1 MRNARRDDFEIASTL
16 VPAGTLVPPKAD
28 LGRFKAASCGAHLCL
43 ELSAVGPDGVED
55 DSHFASNGNLRLFGA
70 DPFGQLAAPALEG
83 RTSPDNGQQDVRG
96 FEQIS
101 PNLMVAAFGD
111 AASSVDLAGLITSW
125 CQAEIGTDVGGMSEA
140 SGVVDGNAKA
150 RAVRGPIPGTVI
162 IRRTV
167 WSPFAITR
175 SSRSNFSICSV
186 KQD

>member
-1 MRNARRDDFEIASTL
+1 VHLDVKSAVRNARRDDFEIASTL
-16 VPAGTLVPPKAD
+16 VPAGTLVTPKAD

-111 AASSVDLAGLITSW
+111 AASSVDLAGLIMSW

-140 SGVVDGNAKA
+140 SGVVDGNDE
-150 RAVRGPIPGTVI
+150 GQSGQGTD
-162 IRRTV
+162 TG
-167 WSPFAITR
+167 
-175 SSRSNFSICSV
+175 NGV
-186 KQD
+186 KVCT